1 MSRPSEALALPY
13 TSELVCFSSIEI
25 LPEIQN
31 SLNAVDDVQPLTAV
45 TSSLALLVADAA

>member
-1 MSRPSEALALPY
+1 VSRPSVALALPC
-13 TSELVCFSSIEI
+13 TDELVCFSSIEI
-25 LPEIQN
+25 LPTILN